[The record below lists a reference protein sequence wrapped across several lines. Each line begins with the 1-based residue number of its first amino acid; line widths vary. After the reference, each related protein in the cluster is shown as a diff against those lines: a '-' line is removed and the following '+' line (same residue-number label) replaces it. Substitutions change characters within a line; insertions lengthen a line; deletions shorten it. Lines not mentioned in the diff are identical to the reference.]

1 MDATFAADYNVYM
14 GGGGGAAAT
23 WGRSTARRTPGLA
36 AWQSGQRPG
45 RPLPGDHAKPIR
57 LPAPGQSPTTPGSTA
72 ALAQYCPVQGAAG
85 TAVMTGG
92 TNLQT
97 TYSIAYGTLDFLGNT
112 LPANPAFVGCM
123 SVYGSPPNAYA
134 ATVYSLNP
142 VMSFRLAE
150 PSGTVAYDNALSMGI
165 SALTSV
171 TLGASVL
178 NPIDNGPSATFNGTS
193 SVATS
198 PGLAATYSPT
208 AFSLEIWVYPT
219 TVAPALTEIVNFHE
233 PASDAFNLLL
243 ATDSLRFLARDS
255 VNACQAHP
263 TTYVAT
269 ANTLMHVVGVWPGGN
284 TLAIYVDGVSVQ
296 LTYDNTATP
305 SPQFTF
311 VSLGNQVSQSRF
323 FQGNLGPVNAYMS
336 ALSAGQVMALYEAGL
351 NGGAGPALLM
361 GV

>member
-1 MDATFAADYNVYM
+1 M
-14 GGGGGAAAT
+14 
-23 WGRSTARRTPGLA
+23 
-36 AWQSGQRPG
+36 
-45 RPLPGDHAKPIR
+45 HER
-57 LPAPGQSPTTPGSTA
+57 LR
-72 ALAQYCPVQGAAG
+72 LR
-85 TAVMTGG
+85 
-92 TNLQT
+92 
-97 TYSIAYGTLDFLGNT
+97 
-112 LPANPAFVGCM
+112 ANN
-123 SVYGSPPNAYA
+123 YE
-134 ATVYSLNP
+134 ATVYGLDP
-142 VMSFRLAE
+142 IITYRLAE
-150 PSGTVAYDNALSMGI
+150 SSGTNAYDNALSMGP
-165 SALTSV
+165 ALASV
-171 TLGASVL
+171 TPGGASIAT
-178 NPIDNGPSATFNGTS
+178 IDDGTTGQFNGTS

-198 PGLAATYSPT
+198 PVLGSTYTLS

-284 TLAIYVDGVSVQ
+284 TLAIYVHGVSVQ